1 MSTKLK
7 SITLKGFRGASTE
20 STVSFASDKKVT
32 MIFGENGT
40 GKSSVVDAF
49 AFVCERGIGSLDDR
63 SGGKINHLV
72 SIASNPEDLIVTLKN
87 DSSTWIAKLVGA
99 SIDVKPGSP
108 TPPVRILRRA
118 NITRLIEAEPKKR
131 FEELKAFISVPGI
144 ESCEDTLRKAVKN
157 TEIQLNSHLASLLQ
171 ANTGLTSYW
180 EKEGKPEKTAL
191 EWAVKQKAVDVSV
204 LTANVA
210 EIKKLLDRLQTFET
224 KRTDLTTKKERL
236 TKATESHTAA
246 AEALAKQ
253 ESALSTESADLVT
266 LLTDAKAYIEK
277 RKALSSCPVC
287 ENPVA
292 RETLL
297 DSLTKRAGQMSGLAR
312 AKALI
317 QQQAKAVDLAKENF
331 SSANSQLA
339 TAAKEVLAALLAS
352 KLTSLNDTVL
362 DRKLLAAPE
371 GEESEDAL
379 LQRGESLSASAAGVR
394 TALENQSKT
403 DGAVEQKRNAIVT
416 YLEQIESAE
425 SAKVEASALLTG
437 LKQSLDIV
445 EKTRKAY
452 VAEVLKEISD
462 EVERLYTFMHPSESI
477 GGLRLQLKPKV
488 QGSLE
493 LQGNFHSENAVA
505 PQAYFSESHLDT
517 LGLCIFM
524 ALAKKYRT
532 PETIVILDDVV
543 TSVDSTHLER
553 FIKLV
558 EAECDHFN
566 HTVITTHY
574 RPWRERYRY
583 HSSANAKM
591 SFVEL
596 KGWTLKDGI
605 SVHTTRLAVDD
616 LAQAVDPK
624 SFDRQVVASKAGI
637 LLEGLFENL
646 GLRYSLRM
654 PLRQP
659 PAYTL
664 GDFMSAFDSKFL
676 QQLRI
681 ERMDAGAVKETIGI
695 KPLFDALRELAW
707 IRNQVGAHFNLQG
720 QEISDAEVKKFGEA
734 TLAFARALIC
744 PASGEVPNKNRK
756 GMCWESAEGR
766 TCMYPLT
773 VPGARPASEE

>member
-7 SITLKGFRGASTE
+7 SISLKGFRGASAE
-20 STVSFASDKKVT
+20 STVSFAADKKVT

-72 SIASNPEDLIVTLKN
+72 SIVSKPEDLIVTLKN
-87 DSSTWIAKLVGA
+87 DTGTWIAKLNGA
-99 SIDVKPGSP
+99 SIDIIPATP
-108 TPPVRILRRA
+108 TPHVRILRRA

-144 ESCEDTLRKAVKN
+144 ESSEETLRKAIKT
-157 TEIQLNSHLASLLQ
+157 TEIQLNSCLASLVQ
-171 ANTGLTSYW
+171 ATTGLTSYW
-180 EKEGKPEKTAL
+180 EKEGKPEKAAL
-191 EWAVKQKAVDVSV
+191 DWANKQKAIDVSALAV
-204 LTANVA
+204 NVA
-210 EIKKLLDRLQTFET
+210 EIKKHLERLQSLETKHTEHKDKSDRLA
-224 KRTDLTTKKERL
+224 
-236 TKATESHTAA
+236 KAVELHKAA
-246 AEALAKQ
+246 VDALAKM
-253 ESALSTESADLVT
+253 ESELSAESSDLVT
-266 LLTDAKAYIEK
+266 LLNDAMAYIEK
-277 RKALSSCPVC
+277 RKVLSNCPVC
-287 ENPVA
+287 ENTVE
-292 RETLL
+292 REPLL
-297 DSLTKRAGQMSGLAR
+297 TSLGKRASQMSGLAT
-312 AKALI
+312 AKVAV
-317 QQQAKAVDLAKENF
+317 QQQAKAVDLATDSLGTAKTQF
-331 SSANSQLA
+331 ASSVKQALS
-339 TAAKEVLAALLAS
+339 ALLAS
-352 KLTSLNDTVL
+352 KLNSLTDSVL
-362 DRKLLAAPE
+362 DRKKMGPIE
-371 GEESEDAL
+371 GTESEDEL
-379 LQRGESLSASAAGVR
+379 IKRGELLASVVAVIR

-425 SAKVEASALLTG
+425 IAKTEANELLTA
-437 LKQSLDIV
+437 LRKALEIV
-445 EKTRKAY
+445 EKTRKSY
-452 VAEVLKEISD
+452 VATVLKEISD
-462 EVERLYTFMHPSESI
+462 EVDRLYAFMHPKESI

-493 LQGNFHSENAVA
+493 LQGNFHSENAIA

-517 LGLCIFM
+517 LGLCIFL

-532 PETIVILDDVV
+532 PDTIVILDDVV

-605 SVHTTRLAVDD
+605 SVHTTRLAADD
-616 LAQAVDPK
+616 LGHALEPKNFERQA
-624 SFDRQVVASKAGI
+624 VASKSGI

-676 QQLRI
+676 QQLKI
-681 ERMDAGAVKETIGI
+681 ERMDAGAVKETIEI
-695 KPLFDALRELAW
+695 KPLFEALRELTW

-720 QEISDAEVKKFGEA
+720 EEISDADVKKFGEA
-734 TLAFARALIC
+734 TLAFSRALIC
-744 PASGEVPNKNRK
+744 PVSGEVPNKNRK
-756 GMCWESAEGR
+756 GTCWESAEGR
-766 TCMYPLT
+766 TCLHPLT
-773 VPGARPASEE
+773 VPGARPPGE